1 MEKLKKVRYK
11 GRMRQKT
18 IHNHLLMRRATI
30 ASIVT
35 AISLIILKFLTFVLT
50 GSMAMLSTLLD
61 SIQDSMTSFI
71 NFIAVKQA
79 TEPADKEHRFGH
91 GKAQALGSASQG
103 IIIAIASML
112 LICESISRLFEPK
125 LITDIGL
132 GVFITAIAIV
142 ATFFLVRFQK
152 HVVKKTNSLS
162 IKTDMLHYTG
172 DIFMNIGVIVS
183 MLMSYYLKWTFV
195 DSLFGIAIGIY
206 LLTVV
211 YKILKESICML
222 MDTEMPNVIRGTIKK
237 IAMAHKDVHEI
248 YDLKTRQSG
257 EDIFIQFCIRLD
269 KHLTLQQAHDI
280 TDEIEHEIHKVIPDS
295 SVIIHPEPLLN
306 KGKKS

>member
-1 MEKLKKVRYK
+1 MKKK
-11 GRMRQKT
+11 TIQNNALMRQ
-18 IHNHLLMRRATI
+18 ATF
-30 ASIVT
+30 ASIIT
-35 AISLIILKFLTFVLT
+35 AISLIVLKFITFVLT

-71 NFIAVKQA
+71 NFIAVKHA

-103 IIIAIASML
+103 IIIAIASLL
-112 LICESISRLFEPK
+112 LICESVSRLFKPK

-132 GVFITAIAIV
+132 GVTITAIAIL

-152 HVVKKTNSLS
+152 YVVKQTNSLS

-172 DIFMNIGVIVS
+172 DIFMNSGVIIS
-183 MLMSYYLKWTFV
+183 MILSYYLEWTFV
-195 DSLFGIAIGIY
+195 DSLFGIAVGLY

-211 YKILKESICML
+211 YKILKESIGML
-222 MDTEMPNVIRGTIKK
+222 MDTEMPTATRDAIKK
-237 IAMAHKDVHEI
+237 IALAHRDVHEI

-269 KHLTLQQAHDI
+269 KHLTLLQAHNI

-295 SVIIHPEPLLN
+295 AVIIHPEPLL
-306 KGKKS
+306 KEGK